1 MALGT
6 THTAQAISPPAT
18 GWTARLQLDYRLAQG
33 RTVCQSLHEGPLR
46 VLQALYPEGDAVC
59 HHVLVHPPGGLVAGD
74 IVGVHAVLG
83 QGSHAFITT
92 PGATRFYRSNG
103 PVAVQRL
110 RAELGPQARL
120 EWLPLETIAYN
131 QCQAESHLVFAL
143 QEGAE
148 LMAWDV
154 LALGLPHAHQPFEQG
169 RYLQHLEVEGVWMD
183 RGAIDA
189 LDHDL
194 MNGPLGLDGHRC
206 LGTLVLAADQ
216 ALSAQRVE
224 AGLARAREATAS
236 MSGLMVGVTLAHP
249 RVMVARVLSAQ
260 TEPCRAALQ
269 AVWAVWRESQWAMK
283 PQPSRMWRV

>member
-1 MALGT
+1 
-6 THTAQAISPPAT
+6 
-18 GWTARLQLDYRLAQG
+18 
-33 RTVCQSLHEGPLR
+33 
-46 VLQALYPEGDAVC
+46 
-59 HHVLVHPPGGLVAGD
+59 
-74 IVGVHAVLG
+74 
-83 QGSHAFITT
+83 
-92 PGATRFYRSNG
+92 
-103 PVAVQRL
+103 
-110 RAELGPQARL
+110 
-120 EWLPLETIAYN
+120 
-131 QCQAESHLVFAL
+131 LVFAL